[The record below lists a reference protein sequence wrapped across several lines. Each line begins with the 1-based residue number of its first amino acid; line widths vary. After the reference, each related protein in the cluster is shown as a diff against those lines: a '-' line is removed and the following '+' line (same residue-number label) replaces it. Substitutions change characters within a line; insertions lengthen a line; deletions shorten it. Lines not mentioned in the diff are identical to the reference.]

1 MMCHASVV
9 MSRGR
14 QNLYLSYLCLTVHR
28 YQGDLRWLGNHVRG
42 EMSHHVD
49 LSGILPRRDAGLMDK
64 YQRVQS
70 SIVAGLRGNGDVYDS
85 VEDGER

>member
-1 MMCHASVV
+1 MIL
-9 MSRGR
+9 
-14 QNLYLSYLCLTVHR
+14 NYLCLLIHR
-28 YQGDLRWLGNHVRG
+28 YQGDLRWLGNHIRG

-49 LSGILPRRDAGLMDK
+49 LPGILPRRDTGLMDK

-70 SIVAGLRGNGDVYDS
+70 SIVAGLCGDGDVYHS